1 MAVNGVEIKVGQ
13 KWKTRGGEIVEVVNF
28 DRDSIWPWDLSNGGS
43 VTDEGFEQDDDDDP
57 SEWDIVE
64 LVEDNQLKFT
74 VDEFFDALRK
84 APSTTRSDIEK
95 YLMRKSDP
103 EYEEYVRLKAKFED

>member
-13 KWKTRGGEIVEVVNF
+13 KWKTRGGEIVEVLGN
-28 DRDSIWPWDLSNGGS
+28 DGHSIWPWDLSNDAS
-43 VTDEGFEQDDDDDP
+43 VTDEGFEQDNDEP
-57 SEWDIVE
+57 TMYDIVE
-64 LVEDNQLKFT
+64 LVKDIEPKYT
-74 VDEFFDALRK
+74 VDEFFDALQN
-84 APSTTRSDIEK
+84 ASSSTRSDIEK

>member
-13 KWKTRGGEIVEVVNF
+13 KWKTRGDEIVEVLGN
-28 DRDSIWPWDLSNGGS
+28 DGDSVWPWDLSNDAS
-43 VTDEGFEQDDDDDP
+43 VTDEGFEQGKDEP
-57 SEWDIVE
+57 SLYDIVE
-64 LVEDNQLKFT
+64 LVKDIEPKYT

-84 APSTTRSDIEK
+84 APSTTRGDVVK